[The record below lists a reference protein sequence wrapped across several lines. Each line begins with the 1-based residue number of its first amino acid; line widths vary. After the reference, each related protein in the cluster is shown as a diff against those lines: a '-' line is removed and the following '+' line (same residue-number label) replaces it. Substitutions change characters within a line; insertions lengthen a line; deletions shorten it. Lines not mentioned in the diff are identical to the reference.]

1 MADLADVEAALVGL
15 ATTALYPDGQTA
27 TSAVGV
33 DCRIYRG
40 WPTPAALDADLRTGK
55 VNVTV
60 FPDSAP
66 GQTLT
71 RYTSEWFGT
80 PTIPALSVSVAGNTV
95 NFSGT
100 ADVGQ
105 VAGILFANR
114 TFVYR
119 TVAGDTPRT
128 VAANLAVFIRARQV
142 VQLSGATLTIPG
154 ASNVVARVVAD
165 SSVAQEVRRQSHDVR
180 ITCWCPTPSLRD
192 SAVAAIDS
200 ALASRVFIAL
210 PDSSQAHI
218 AYKNTTVFDQS
229 QNASLYRRDLIYT
242 VEYPTILSVSAP
254 AMLFGDLALNAI
266 NVSV

>member
-40 WPTPAALDADLRTGK
+40 WPTPAALDADLRASK

-71 RYTSEWFGT
+71 RYASEWFGT
-80 PTIPALSVSVAGNTV
+80 PAAPALSVSIDGNKVTFAG
-95 NFSGT
+95 S

-119 TVAGDTPRT
+119 TVAGDTPST
-128 VAANLAVFIRARQV
+128 VAANLAVLIRARQI
-142 VQLSGATLTIPG
+142 VQLTDTTLTIPG

-165 SSVAQEVRRQSHDVR
+165 SPIAREVRRQSHDVR
-180 ITCWCPTPSLRD
+180 ITCWCPTPWLRD
-192 SAVAAIDS
+192 SAASAIDN
-200 ALASRVFIAL
+200 AMANRVFLAL

-218 AYKNTTVFDQS
+218 AYKNTAVFDQS
-229 QNASLYRRDLIYT
+229 QNAALYRRDLIYT

-266 NVSV
+266 DVTV